1 LNSNP
6 SKKILVTG
14 ANGFIGKN
22 LIIHLNELTDSEVI
36 CFGRNNNND
45 ELISLI
51 NKSDFVFHLA
61 GENRPKDISAF
72 NEVNTELTKKIC
84 IAIEKTGRNIPL
96 IFSSSSQVEKDNPY
110 GQSKLAAEEAI
121 KEYSRRSNNTV
132 SIYRLPGVFG
142 KWCKPNYNSVVATF
156 CYNIARGLPI
166 QVNDPNYNLQI
177 LYIDDLIRDFLANL
191 EIKKSAI
198 TNGQISKV
206 YNITLGSLAKQIKL
220 FKDCRHNLIIEN
232 VGDGLTRALYSTY
245 LSYLPKEDFSYEVPK
260 YEDDRGTFVEMLK
273 TKDSGQFSFFTIQP
287 GHTRGSHY
295 HHSKT
300 EKFLILKGVAK
311 LKFKH
316 LISDDTYEITLKE
329 GNTTIVDT
337 IPGWVHNITNI
348 GDSEAYVMLW
358 ANEIFDRNKPDTIA
372 KEV

>member
-1 LNSNP
+1 MNSNP

-22 LIIHLNELTDSEVI
+22 LIIHLNELTDTEVI